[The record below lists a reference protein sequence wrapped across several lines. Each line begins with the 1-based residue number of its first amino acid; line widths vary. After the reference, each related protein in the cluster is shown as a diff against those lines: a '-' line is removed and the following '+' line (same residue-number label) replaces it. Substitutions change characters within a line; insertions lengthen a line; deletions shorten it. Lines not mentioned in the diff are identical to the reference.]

1 MGNTDMNLFRDEEL
15 EEVKLTPEKVICLGL
30 EFESDDARRAYFRD
44 ELRKKLPELRKIEG
58 FPIGE
63 DDDIINLSE
72 PPYYTACPNPWLN
85 DFIAEWEQDK
95 VELER
100 QGKRS
105 AEFEVD
111 GPYTDGIKV
120 GKNSAIYNAHSYHT
134 KVPHQ
139 IIMRYILH
147 YTQPGDYS

>member
-72 PPYYTACPNPWLN
+72 PPYY
-85 DFIAEWEQDK
+85 
-95 VELER
+95 
-100 QGKRS
+100 
-105 AEFEVD
+105 
-111 GPYTDGIKV
+111 
-120 GKNSAIYNAHSYHT
+120 NSLSKSMA
-134 KVPHQ
+134 
-139 IIMRYILH
+139 
-147 YTQPGDYS
+147 